1 MGLKKL
7 AAKVA
12 EYNDRLERGKARKI
26 KPDHVRKVLHKLR
39 EKEAELV
46 AELAEVDDPE
56 KIKRLN
62 HKISIAREH
71 LSRAEWLLDEIG
83 DNEAPAPPD

>member
-12 EYNDRLERGKARKI
+12 EYNERLERGKARKI
-26 KPDHVRKVLHKLR
+26 KPDHVRKVLRKLR
-39 EKEAELV
+39 EKEADLV
-46 AELAEVDDPE
+46 AELAEVDDPN

-62 HKISIAREH
+62 YKISIAREH
-71 LSRAEWLLDEIG
+71 ISRAEWLLSEIG
-83 DNEAPAPPD
+83 NGAAPEAD